1 MNTDLT
7 EDELAELRNKPYYI
21 GERMYLCN
29 PYPEEGD
36 PNCMDGIPEC
46 KTVSECLEHGCKR
59 QFPPLADWLRSAPEM
74 DEGVS
79 DVFNEE
85 YDRREKMASPKQIR
99 YLEDLLKLTP
109 DDRRLT
115 VQVWLDSL
123 TQRQA
128 HFLLSKLA
136 PPRSR

>member
-7 EDELAELRNKPYYI
+7 EEELAELRNRPYYI
-21 GERMYLCN
+21 GGGIYLCN

-36 PNCMDGIPEC
+36 PNCIGGIPTCNTVMEC
-46 KTVSECLEHGCKR
+46 SEHGCKE
-59 QFPPLADWLRSAPEM
+59 QFPPLAEWLRLTANE
-74 DEGVS
+74 EGGQMS
-79 DVFNEE
+79 DDFDEE
-85 YDRREKMASPKQIR
+85 YDRREKMASPKQIQ
-99 YLEDLLKLTP
+99 YLADLLKTTP

-128 HFLLSKLA
+128 HFLLSKLK
-136 PPRSR
+136 P